1 MNLYRDHRKKTP
13 DGAFFLW
20 STKLDASQTHELL
33 ESLYAVLSN
42 YDLIYR
48 RVSRLQ
54 LILQDI
60 VKPESL
66 ETTKFLM

>member
-1 MNLYRDHRKKTP
+1 MTTVRVVIL
-13 DGAFFLW
+13 AW

-33 ESLYAVLSN
+33 ESLYTVLSN
-42 YDLIYR
+42 YDLIHR

-54 LILQDI
+54 LLLQNI